1 MKKMNILTAIKRSQK
16 RKLQRKQKK
25 EFFSI
30 PFHGPRKMNDGV
42 DTITP
47 CTIIDPGG
55 QFNDTNARRVV
66 AGDHAQEGAQGFTRT
81 RRRKGVPSQRKL
93 HEELA
98 AEDPGC
104 PDTAEEASADDSIAE
119 RILKRRREGKRA
131 IKIPD
136 GSRADASWSLQGETA
151 QDKDE
156 PVEEFSQSSD
166 EEAQKQA
173 FVCGACSKSYT
184 QKDTLKTHIQKSCAA
199 ARKVLPCPP
208 SEFPAKAVK
217 AFCGSSDDEKPTEE
231 ASPKTQTPS
240 FCVETIDGATR
251 WRCLECSKVYATRM
265 GWDLH
270 FKGAHS
276 TEPPRF
282 NCDYCSASFTRR
294 SAKSRHVREK
304 HSVQGWLSIHRGER
318 RRRKLLV
325 LVKKLRSWF
334 CSRFVV
340 EGAAVMH
347 CVCPHFSALC
357 ISSQIPALST

>member
-1 MKKMNILTAIKRSQK
+1 
-16 RKLQRKQKK
+16 
-25 EFFSI
+25 
-30 PFHGPRKMNDGV
+30 MNDGV

-55 QFNDTNARRVV
+55 QFNDTNAPRVV

-93 HEELA
+93 HEKLA
-98 AEDPGC
+98 AEDPAC
-104 PDTAEEASADDSIAE
+104 PDAAGEASADDSIAE

-136 GSRADASWSLQGETA
+136 ESPADASWSLQGETV
-151 QDKDE
+151 QDKDK

-173 FVCGACSKSYT
+173 FVCGACSKSCT
-184 QKDTLKTHIQKSCAA
+184 QKDTLKTHIQNSCAA
-199 ARKVLPCPP
+199 ARKILPCPP

-217 AFCGSSDDEKPTEE
+217 AFCGSSDDEEPTEE
-231 ASPKTQTPS
+231 ASPNTQTLS

-251 WRCLECSKVYATRM
+251 WRCLECGKVYATRM

-304 HSVQGWLSIHRGER
+304 HSAAQALICDLCQKEFLRPCEFRAHVARHFETPFSPHAPVPAQTTAPDP
-318 RRRKLLV
+318 LL
-325 LVKKLRSWF
+325 
-334 CSRFVV
+334 
-340 EGAAVMH
+340 
-347 CVCPHFSALC
+347 
-357 ISSQIPALST
+357 